1 VFRKFQNLCNFGI
14 FGICW
19 FIAVIATGKDL
30 SPCSASRTSSASTTG
45 PAGCGTCRLY
55 TCSPAVSKWL
65 RHYPEQN
72 SSTQVGRWSSGV
84 TCLLGRATG
93 QPTTFS
99 SREASGESIR
109 KNRDWPNDQMGDAGA
124 ASRWKGARRHQP
136 EFGSGGQRRTSSMG
150 PPYCW
155 GLSSA
160 ERTSGQVTGGACSK
174 RISAVSLAWSSA
186 ANPRLGCQPLSRTS
200 AS

>member
-1 VFRKFQNLCNFGI
+1 MLRIPCTNVLFIQHWTNHEAFTASLPSDAYCQGTVFRKLQNLSNFGI

-19 FIAVIATGKDL
+19 FITVIATGKDL

-45 PAGCGTCRLY
+45 PAGCCTCSLY

-72 SSTQVGRWSSGV
+72 SSTQVGTLEFGFPNRLERAPGPSYHKVGRGSSGV

-109 KNRDWPNDQMGDAGA
+109 QNR
-124 ASRWKGARRHQP
+124 
-136 EFGSGGQRRTSSMG
+136 E
-150 PPYCW
+150 
-155 GLSSA
+155 
-160 ERTSGQVTGGACSK
+160 
-174 RISAVSLAWSSA
+174 LA
-186 ANPRLGCQPLSRTS
+186 
-200 AS
+200 